1 MKGSY
6 RSGGF
11 LMLGGKREMMCPS
24 VVSGCCTFPDM
35 KTNKRSY
42 RVGGFGMFF
51 GSRGIWML
59 DVSGRAKKFKIV

>member
-11 LMLGGKREMMCPS
+11 LMLWGKREMMCPS
-24 VVSGCCTFPDM
+24 VVSGCCIFPHM

-51 GSRGIWML
+51 WEPRYL
-59 DVSGRAKKFKIV
+59 DVGCFRTCKKI